1 MLNMAKTL
9 SLAASVTER
18 LLFHFGAEQV
28 WQVEQLSDHIFRAWL
43 NDGRVALAI
52 AREDGELSIKEV
64 NELW

>member
-18 LLFHFGAEQV
+18 LLFHFGAEQI

-52 AREDGELSIKEV
+52 AQDNGTLNIKEIE
-64 NELW
+64 ELW